1 MKLII
6 LLVLCLL
13 CLSSASEISKGNE
26 FFADGDYQKALDSY
40 LAARKE
46 NPAEPILFYNIG
58 TSQYMLGNYEEAI
71 KELEPAVRF
80 PDSVL
85 ASKAAYNLANAYFR
99 AGEKAEPSSKIES
112 WRQSVA
118 YLKKA
123 IELAPDFEKAKKNV
137 EIVQRRLKE
146 TLDEQKK
153 EQEENNQNK
162 QDEPE
167 MSEAA
172 KQALARA
179 LQFCKEGKYA
189 PAKELLEK
197 VVAEDATAG
206 KLQGYIQRIDDV
218 IEIKA
223 GRKPKS
229 KIDASNADNDLE
241 VI

>member
-1 MKLII
+1 
-6 LLVLCLL
+6 
-13 CLSSASEISKGNE
+13 
-26 FFADGDYQKALDSY
+26 
-40 LAARKE
+40 
-46 NPAEPILFYNIG
+46 
-58 TSQYMLGNYEEAI
+58 
-71 KELEPAVRF
+71 
-80 PDSVL
+80 
-85 ASKAAYNLANAYFR
+85 
-99 AGEKAEPSSKIES
+99 
-112 WRQSVA
+112 
-118 YLKKA
+118 LKKA

-146 TLDEQKK
+146 ALDEQKK

-167 MSEAA
+167 MSEDA

>member
-1 MKLII
+1 MKKIA
-6 LLVLCLL
+6 LLLFCFAVMAR
-13 CLSSASEISKGNE
+13 ASHISDGNE
-26 FFADGDYQKALDSY
+26 YFLEGKYDKALESY
-40 LAARKE
+40 LSARKE
-46 NPAEPILFYNIG
+46 SPAEPILFYNIG
-58 TSQYMLGNYEEAI
+58 TTQYMLGNYEEAI

-80 PDSVL
+80 PDSVVS
-85 ASKAAYNLANAYFR
+85 SKAAYNLANAYFR
-99 AGEKAEPSSKIES
+99 AGEKAETATKIES
-112 WRQSVA
+112 WRQSIA

-123 IELAPDFEKAKKNV
+123 IEIDPDFEKAKKNV

-146 TLDEQKK
+146 ALDEQKN
-153 EQEENNQNK
+153 EQQNENQEK

-172 KQALARA
+172 KAALARA

>member
-1 MKLII
+1 MRNSG
-6 LLVLCLL
+6 LVLLL
-13 CLSSASEISKGNE
+13 FVCVSFAASISKGNDY
-26 FFADGDYQKALDSY
+26 FAEGAFDKALENY
-40 LAARKE
+40 LEVRKD

-58 TSQYMLGNYEEAI
+58 TCQYMLGNYEEAI

-80 PDSVL
+80 PDSSL
-85 ASKAAYNLANAYFR
+85 ASKAAYNVANAYFR
-99 AGEKAEPSSKIES
+99 SGEKAETSSKIEA
-112 WRQSVA
+112 WRQSIA

-123 IELAPDFEKAKKNV
+123 IELNPDFEKAKKNV
-137 EIVQRRLKE
+137 EIVQRCLKE
-146 TLDEQKK
+146 ALDEQKN
-153 EQEENNQNK
+153 EQEENNQEN

-172 KQALARA
+172 KAALARA

-197 VVAEDATAG
+197 VLVEDATAQ
-206 KLQGYIQRIDDV
+206 KLQGYVQRIDDV
-218 IEIKA
+218 IEIQA
-223 GRKPKS
+223 GRKPKA